1 MQRIDKKSVELRDP
15 RYRIAINAFLL
26 GRDKQAAAEEAGFSR
41 QSAKDIF
48 AREDVQAEIDRRLRM
63 AEDKTDKNLEW
74 ICQQLEK
81 IITAEEPIEFD
92 RHGRANLNFN
102 LLSNGVKDLLGKI
115 VITESRTKA
124 KYGGKHSEVKYANVS
139 AQDKINALKE
149 LSILRGYREEKQK
162 IDVND
167 RLVDLVNKRRQE
179 LANEQGSLPEDN
191 GDVA

>member
-1 MQRIDKKSVELRDP
+1 
-15 RYRIAINAFLL
+15 
-26 GRDKQAAAEEAGFSR
+26 
-41 QSAKDIF
+41 
-48 AREDVQAEIDRRLRM
+48 M

-74 ICQQLEK
+74 ICEQLER

-124 KYGGKHSEVKYANVS
+124 KYGGKHTETKYHNVS
-139 AQDKINALKE
+139 AQDRINALKE

-179 LANEQGSLPEDN
+179 LAGNDSSLPENN
-191 GDVA
+191 G